1 MIATSRALSGG
12 RGGRACETAVRGH
25 GTQETKSGQITQ
37 GRSKSAYRQ
46 PDYFRSEEAL

>member
-1 MIATSRALSGG
+1 MIATSRALSGA

-25 GTQETKSGQITQ
+25 GTKETKSGQITQ
-37 GRSKSAYRQ
+37 PWIKCAYRQ